1 MYTWSNKQEIG
12 KNTLEGT
19 GPGIIGH
26 VSPYWTNQCR
36 VFLLADVML
45 VTLKKEPIFA
55 LTISVKV
62 QSYLACCK
70 PIIAALDGEGA
81 LLVRESGARLSCPAQ
96 DSDALA
102 KAVLAIHGMPDED
115 RKKMGVRGRKYY
127 ELNFD
132 RNMLI
137 NKLTGWMQELVR
149 DAEDL
154 KQKSLHA

>member
-1 MYTWSNKQEIG
+1 MPQ
-12 KNTLEGT
+12 
-19 GPGIIGH
+19 
-26 VSPYWTNQCR
+26 
-36 VFLLADVML
+36 FFALADVML
-45 VTLKKEPIFA
+45 VTLKREPIFA
-55 LTISVKV
+55 LTLPGKI
-62 QSYLACCK
+62 QSYLACGK

-81 LLVRESGARLSCPAQ
+81 LLVRESGAGLSCPAQ
-96 DSDALA
+96 DADALA

-149 DAEDL
+149 EAEDL